1 MKAIYFTILTVI
13 FLWIF
18 SAAPLHAQGERE
30 IELTAQE
37 ILARVDRIL
46 NYPEG
51 LIKGK
56 MVHITPDGR
65 SKVIEL
71 VGSISEEDYLFKF
84 ISKTRGDELK
94 VLYNLR
100 GEDIW
105 VYQILAI
112 KLFNKRGVDR
122 FDPILSTNYCYIDLS
137 NADLQSNY
145 TAAITGEAF
154 VKGQDT
160 RKLKLIPVMKGGNYG
175 LLTIYVSKKD
185 YIPLRIDYHDK
196 DTVIFKTLSI
206 VKVINRNNRI
216 IPVRYD
222 MLDIRKGT
230 VTLLE
235 FFGFDEEIQFD
246 KKIFIHQNL
255 GEEG

>member
-1 MKAIYFTILTVI
+1 MRTLHLKIVVI
-13 FLWIF
+13 ICLCAFLL
-18 SAAPLHAQGERE
+18 PLHSQEKRE

-46 NYPEG
+46 DYPQG

-71 VGSISEEDYLFKF
+71 VGSITEEDYLFKF
-84 ISKTRGDELK
+84 NSKSRGDELK
-94 VLYNLR
+94 ILYNLR

-122 FDPILSTNYCYIDLS
+122 FDPILATNYCYIDLS

-145 TAAITGEAF
+145 TATITDEAF
-154 VKGQDT
+154 IKGRDT
-160 RKLKLIPVMKGGNYG
+160 YKLRLVPVMRGGNYG

-185 YIPLRIDYHDK
+185 YIPLRIDYHDPDK
-196 DTVIFKTLSI
+196 VIFKTLSI
-206 VKVINRNNRI
+206 AKVINRNKRI

-222 MLDIRKGT
+222 MLDIKKGT

-235 FFGFDEEIQFD
+235 FFGFDDDIQFD
-246 KKIFIHQNL
+246 KKIFIHENL
-255 GEEG
+255 GNEG